1 MVRLSIER
9 KLLAVATAMLVSCA
23 AATPISA
30 SQPSHKPSTW
40 HPWFEIGGYH
50 NSRDDDSTGTTGTNR
65 GETTVFAPI
74 RGSERTLLFGQLTA
88 KFFDDS
94 AKEGNLAFGYR
105 QMMPWGFN
113 LGAWIGGDVRRTDID
128 NTFWQLSG
136 GFEALSKS
144 VDIRLNWYGPV
155 TAPQTGV
162 AGFAQ
167 VQLQGNQISIV
178 GGEEVGLKGVD
189 GEVGLRLP
197 TEYLKVDPNLFELRA
212 YAGGYHFYSD
222 DAEDN
227 VTGVKGRLELRVN
240 DVIASIPGSRL
251 TAEYEVSH
259 DDVRETRHDV
269 GLRMRIPLSG
279 GQSVRSL
286 ASLSHQQ
293 RRMLDGVERDTDIVT
308 GRSKRES
315 VEDAL
320 TGTDFDRVAY
330 ATTEVT
336 TTSTSAGD
344 NSLIIVNGEVQGAQ
358 NLRGSQ
364 TLMGG
369 GSTISVR
376 GRRTGIVLPFTAP
389 GAAGRLTT
397 PGDEANLTLAGSNT
411 HVAGLTIVGDP
422 VASGNSGIRLGDN
435 RTNLFLTNLIISD
448 VGDDGIRFDSWNEI
462 TVKGSSIFGALG
474 DGIQGGDYNSIS
486 IVDLSIRDVA
496 ERGILLDDVNTVT
509 IAGTT
514 VANTTFEGIMIGD
527 SSPMLQ
533 IADVTISNTGRG
545 GLRIGHANVDI
556 DINDVVIAG
565 TGGSGISVG
574 YENLSVRL
582 AGISIMTTGDDGIRF
597 GGENESVTVQNVS
610 IAGTTESGISL
621 GYNNFSVLLDNLNI
635 ANTAEHGVEIADRL
649 NSIVANNLVLTD
661 IGQSAFYIYQ
671 DTELRIANTTIT
683 GSIGDHIF
691 NFVDGASTILPES
704 TGNVNSVTT
713 LGGQICN
720 RENGGAP
727 SGDNIA
733 FVDGTIVNATTCP

>member
-1 MVRLSIER
+1 MVRLSIEC
-9 KLLAVATAMLVSCA
+9 KLIAVATAMLVSCA
-23 AATPISA
+23 AATHVSA
-30 SQPSHKPSTW
+30 SQPSHQPSTW

-50 NSRDDDSTGTTGTNR
+50 NSRDEDSTGTTGTNR

-74 RGSERTLLFGQLTA
+74 RGNERTLLFGQLTA

-105 QMMPWGFN
+105 QMTPWGFN

-136 GFEALSKS
+136 GFEALSKN
-144 VDIRLNWYGPV
+144 VDVRLNWYGPV

-178 GGEEVGLKGVD
+178 GGEEVGLKGID
-189 GEVGLRLP
+189 GEVGFRLP
-197 TEYLKVDPNLFELRA
+197 TEYLKVDPSVFELRA
-212 YAGGYHFYSD
+212 YTGGYHFYSD

-251 TAEYEVSH
+251 TAEYEVSR

-330 ATTEVT
+330 ADPTTDVRTAST
-336 TTSTSAGD
+336 TAGD

-358 NLRGSQ
+358 SLQGNQ

-397 PGDEANLTLAGSNT
+397 PGDEANLILAGSNT

-422 VASGNSGIRLGDN
+422 FASGNSGIRLGDN
-435 RTNLFLTNLIISD
+435 RTNLFLTDLIISD
-448 VGDDGIRFDSWNEI
+448 VGDDGIRFDDWNEI
-462 TVKGSSIFGALG
+462 TVKDSSIFDALG

-486 IVDLSIRDVA
+486 IVDVSIKDVA
-496 ERGILLDDVNTVT
+496 ERGILLDDFNTVT

-514 VANTTFEGIMIGD
+514 VAKTTFEGIMIGD
-527 SSPMLQ
+527 RSPMLQ
-533 IADVTISNTGRG
+533 IADVTISNTDRA

-565 TGGSGISVG
+565 TGGSGIS
-574 YENLSVRL
+574 
-582 AGISIMTTGDDGIRF
+582 
-597 GGENESVTVQNVS
+597 
-610 IAGTTESGISL
+610 L

-635 ANTAEHGVEIADRL
+635 SNTAEHGVEIADRL
-649 NSIVANNLVLTD
+649 NSIVANNLVLTN

-671 DTELRIANTTIT
+671 DTELRIANTTIA

-691 NFVDGASTILPES
+691 NFVDGASTILPDS

-727 SGDNIA
+727 SGDNLV